1 MTQQKNHICFSNIYS
16 NYYYCKY
23 FLCFQIRNGPGRFEM
38 GEHSFLN
45 VFDGYAKLYSWQ
57 FSGNGSAFFTA
68 KFVQSKEYQ
77 ESLKIKDI
85 ALYMTFD
92 DLVPPLDMLEKE
104 KATLNGMDNM
114 NVNVFNFSG
123 DCVIL
128 TDTWKSYVVNCHN
141 LETLRKNNP
150 SIPGDHTSFPY
161 YSVMSIAHP
170 APEYGT
176 NNHLTILQSLSMI
189 PILPDKFSLVR
200 VKSADIRETVAIWD
214 VKKMPYQHSISA
226 TKRYAI
232 ILACPFYMEFKKL
245 LKTFVPRQSMTFN
258 KDEPTTAY
266 VVDLMTGKVQSFQ
279 TDSTVTLHHVNAFES
294 DDNTIMLDVAS
305 YPDGA
310 VLAFFDKSNLMNKT
324 RRDNFPY
331 KPSLKRF
338 IIDLKKQKMTSMSFD
353 VNPKVPHVNMLDMP
367 TINELYRSRPYCY
380 AYGVVFKS
388 DLKSWGNFSIVKKDL
403 CNSSGDLSWSVNNH
417 YPMESWF
424 VPNPDGT
431 SEDDG
436 VLLTPVL
443 DGKLGKSYIVILD
456 AKTMKPTT
464 KAYLPIL
471 LPFHFHGRFMEDL
484 Y

>member
-1 MTQQKNHICFSNIYS
+1 
-16 NYYYCKY
+16 
-23 FLCFQIRNGPGRFEM
+23 M
-38 GEHSFLN
+38 GGIHSFLN

-57 FSGNGSAFFTA
+57 FPGNGSAYFSA
-68 KFVQSKEYQ
+68 KFVQSDWYK

-92 DLVPPLDMLEKE
+92 DLVPPLDKHDKE
-104 KATLNGMDNM
+104 MASLHGMDNM
-114 NVNVFNFSG
+114 NVNIFNFSG
-123 DCVIL
+123 ECVIL
-128 TDTWKSYVVNCHN
+128 TDLWKLYVVNCHT
-141 LETLRKNNP
+141 LETLRSSSP
-150 SIPGDHTSFPY
+150 SIPGDHTTFPY
-161 YSVMSIAHP
+161 YSVMSVAHP
-170 APEYGT
+170 VPEYGT
-176 NNHLTILQSLSMI
+176 NNHLTIMQSLSML
-189 PILPDKFSLVR
+189 PDLPDKFSLVR
-200 VKSADIRETVAIWD
+200 VTSPDIRETIAIWD

-232 ILACPFYMEFKKL
+232 ILACSFYFEFKKL
-245 LKTFVPRQSMTFN
+245 LKTLVPRQGLTFN
-258 KDEPTTAY
+258 KDDPTTAY
-266 VVDLMTGKVQSFQ
+266 VVDLKTGKVQSFQ
-279 TDSTVTLHHVNAFES
+279 TESTITLHHLNAYEA
-294 DDNTIMLDVAS
+294 DNNTIILDVAS
-305 YPDGA
+305 FNDGEI
-310 VLAFFDKSNLMNKT
+310 LAFFDKNILMNKT

-331 KPSLKRF
+331 NSSLKRF
-338 IIDLKKQKMTSMSFD
+338 IIDMKKQKMTSMSFD

-380 AYGVVFKS
+380 AYGMAFKS

-403 CNSSGDLSWSVNNH
+403 CNSSGDLSWSVNSH

-424 VPNPDGT
+424 VPNPDGS

-443 DGKLGKSYIVILD
+443 DGALGKSYIVILD